1 MLRLCVPCFALAVT
15 YSSVYGCTLGNV
27 SLPHLL
33 STCPWKSRDL
43 GTVHRGDIYAIE
55 SADARNHSVF
65 YCFVSCL
72 DQVSANCHSRANPRL
87 LLCGSQAKA
96 SFSFCVCVFKG
107 L

>member
-1 MLRLCVPCFALAVT
+1 MLRLCAPCFALAVT
-15 YSSVYGCTLGNV
+15 YSCVYDCTLGNV

-33 STCPWKSRDL
+33 STCPVKSRDL
-43 GTVHRGDIYAIE
+43 GTVHGGDIYTIE
-55 SADARNHSVF
+55 SADAINHSVF

-72 DQVSANCHSRANPRL
+72 DQVSANCHFRADPRL

-96 SFSFCVCVFKG
+96 SFSFFECVFKG